1 MVNNTALARPA
12 ANRIE
17 VRHRILDAAEDLLGR
32 FGYNKMTIDDL
43 AASAGLS
50 KGAVYLHFES
60 KEAIALARID
70 RVISE
75 LLVNLQHVACSQ
87 RSASERLREM
97 LFLRV
102 LFRLERV
109 HSYRETIDQVVAAI
123 RPGLLVA
130 RREHHRKEA
139 AIFAD
144 VVRDGIRRRE
154 LRACSAKRMG
164 EALVVATNALLPADL
179 RPDEMDAGA
188 IRQRVAI
195 IADLLINGLRLQQAQ
210 S

>member
-1 MVNNTALARPA
+1 VARPA
-12 ANRIE
+12 ADRTE
-17 VRHRILDAAEDLLGR
+17 VRNRILDAAEDLLGR
-32 FGYNKMTIDDL
+32 LGYNRMTIEDL

-75 LLVNLQHVACSQ
+75 LLANLHHVASSG
-87 RSASERLREM
+87 RPASERLRDM
-97 LFLRV
+97 LLLRV

-123 RPGLLVA
+123 RPRLLVA

-139 AIFAD
+139 SVFAD
-144 VVRDGIRRRE
+144 VVRDGIRRGE
-154 LRACSAKRMG
+154 LRACSATRIG

-188 IRQRVAI
+188 IRQRVVS
-195 IADLLINGLRLQQAQ
+195 IADLLINGLRLPKAR